1 MGLVARSGYSKSASA
16 DLTLASK
23 RQNGQS
29 RGEVSLSVLIPIE
42 TPDYFIKSV

>member
-29 RGEVSLSVLIPIE
+29 RDKDMGRDHKVMSCTVESAG
-42 TPDYFIKSV
+42 